1 MKQLKIKNTA
11 TEKCSMQM
19 GCKNSENGL
28 YEYEAVVM
36 CLQTAVFQTDVHLT
50 LLATNN
56 AEWKTH
62 HGIATQ

>member
-11 TEKCSMQM
+11 TEKCSTQM

-36 CLQTAVFQTDVHLT
+36 CL
-50 LLATNN
+50 
-56 AEWKTH
+56 
-62 HGIATQ
+62 